1 MKNIIQQAEK
11 AIASDDK
18 QEMRLSLVQL
28 LKHIRGGKLTP
39 IEIPMSDNYMT
50 PDDVYKTHMLSESMM
65 NVSNP
70 NPLHMPHDPEPIEE
84 EEPQKML
91 KMLNFRDSRTL
102 INYVNS
108 KGCTIV
114 DITESHGSIRLY
126 YLE

>member
-28 LKHIRGGKLTP
+28 LKYMRGNKVTP
-39 IEIPMSDNYMT
+39 IERPMSDNYVT
-50 PDDVYKTHMLSESMM
+50 PSDIYETHMMSESSLI
-65 NVSNP
+65 VGNP
-70 NPLHMPHDPEPIEE
+70 DMTIFRQATIEE
-84 EEPQKML
+84 KVEPHKIL